1 VHISSVRN
9 PGSLLGNIILLAVA
23 VLFLQAAAAGQAC
36 GGDQAGK
43 VSDAHPALP
52 EEIRERYG
60 WLYHPVFARVE
71 LARMLPE
78 LNDPPDKLRA
88 PFRVNADITFRLL
101 IKNVSTEAKSFTHDS
116 TYRYN
121 RPDLYKDG
129 GLLPYRKDVLDKIKA
144 TNNPASDYSRIEQL
158 KPGEEFTEIIKLADW
173 YQPLQPGRY
182 ELKVCHRFI
191 WGGEWLETPALTFE
205 VVR

>member
-1 VHISSVRN
+1 MRISSALN
-9 PGSLLGNIILLAVA
+9 PKVSLGNIILVAVA
-23 VLFLQAAAAGQAC
+23 VLFLHAAAAGQAC
-36 GGDQAGK
+36 GGDQVLK
-43 VSDAHPALP
+43 SSNSRPDLP
-52 EEIRERYG
+52 EQFKERYG
-60 WLYHPVFARVE
+60 WLYHPVFARIE

-78 LNDPPDKLRA
+78 LNDPPEKLRA
-88 PFRVNADITFRLL
+88 PFRVNDGITFRLL

-129 GLLPYRKDVLDKIKA
+129 SLLPYRKDVLDKIKA
-144 TNNPASDYSRIEQL
+144 TDNPAGDFSRVEQL

-173 YQPLQPGRY
+173 FQPLQPGRY

-191 WGGEWLETPALTFE
+191 WGGEWLETRALTFE
-205 VVR
+205 IVR